1 MSRFGKSPAG
11 KELRMRSVRGYFK
24 RLDKPLFL
32 LTAVAVIYGLIVLYS
47 ELSAQFITR
56 RAFYVQLGAGVGGL
70 FCMALMEQ
78 IDYHRLAAGW
88 KIHLPVTLGL
98 TLLTFTSLPV
108 VYRPEGSDDSAW
120 LRLGAFSVQPGEL
133 LKFSFI
139 LTFAWHLSKV
149 QEDINCPREVLLLC
163 LHGAVPCVLI
173 FLQGAMGSALI
184 FFFIFLTMMFV
195 SGLSHRYILLGI
207 GVCAAVAPGVWM
219 LLPDY
224 IQNRFLVLRD
234 LDSAP
239 LKEAYQQLMARR
251 ILGSGQTF
259 GKGVFS
265 DHFTYVYAIEN
276 DLVFAHIGQALG
288 FAGCTAAL
296 LLLTAICG
304 KILLNIRSSRDYLG
318 SSIAAGVFAMIFFQ
332 SALNIGMVLGVLP
345 VIGVTL
351 PFFSQ
356 GGSSL
361 AVSCLAV
368 GLVLSVYAQSRR
380 PQKR

>member
-1 MSRFGKSPAG
+1 
-11 KELRMRSVRGYFK
+11 
-24 RLDKPLFL
+24 
-32 LTAVAVIYGLIVLYS
+32 
-47 ELSAQFITR
+47 
-56 RAFYVQLGAGVGGL
+56 
-70 FCMALMEQ
+70 
-78 IDYHRLAAGW
+78 
-88 KIHLPVTLGL
+88 
-98 TLLTFTSLPV
+98 
-108 VYRPEGSDDSAW
+108 
-120 LRLGAFSVQPGEL
+120 
-133 LKFSFI
+133 
-139 LTFAWHLSKV
+139 
-149 QEDINCPREVLLLC
+149 
-163 LHGAVPCVLI
+163 
-173 FLQGAMGSALI
+173 
-184 FFFIFLTMMFV
+184 
-195 SGLSHRYILLGI
+195 
-207 GVCAAVAPGVWM
+207 
-219 LLPDY
+219 
-224 IQNRFLVLRD
+224 
-234 LDSAP
+234 
-239 LKEAYQQLMARR
+239 MARR

-361 AVSCLAV
+361 AASCLAV